1 MKPTCSDMIRSEMEE
16 ARRVRAFL
24 NGEDISQESP
34 LWLAPGVPSYW
45 NAIGLAMRY
54 EINRSRLQI
63 KASCNDKGQTI
74 YFAVMTCKRGSTSR
88 AGASCSQDRETAIE
102 LAFRNS
108 VRQLISQEGVK
119 LVWQDKRKEARR
131 YA

>member
-1 MKPTCSDMIRSEMEE
+1 MRPTLNDMIRSEQQE
-16 ARRVRAFL
+16 ASRIRRFL
-24 NGEDISQESP
+24 NGEDISQDSP

-88 AGASCSQDRETAIE
+88 AGASCSQDRAVAIE
-102 LAFRNS
+102 FAFRNS
-108 VRQLISQEGVK
+108 VRQLISGYDSTKVPK
-119 LVWQDKRKEARR
+119 PP
-131 YA
+131 